1 LKKLMS
7 DLEIR
12 GLIPPIPT
20 PFDEHEGLAPEKLW
34 SNLERWNTGGFSGY
48 VVLGSNGEF
57 VHLTERER
65 LNVLEVARDAIPP
78 HLLFIAGCSLQSTAE
93 TIIYLKQATRLGANT
108 ALVNAPFYYK
118 SAMTPAR
125 LLAHFHQVADESPIP
140 ILLYNVPQFTGVS
153 IPLQTIAQLAE
164 HPNIKGIKES
174 AGDIGLLSNILR
186 LTPETF
192 RVLIGSASAF
202 FPGLVLGAHG
212 AVLAVS
218 SVAWEVC
225 LEIMNAIQSKEYQRA
240 RDLHLRLL
248 PVAAAVTTQFDV
260 GGLKAALELRG
271 FYGGPPRS
279 PLTPATEETVAEILR
294 IFRASGLFPELES

>member
-1 LKKLMS
+1 MN
-7 DLEIR
+7 DMDIQ

-20 PFDEHEGLAPEKLW
+20 PFDDQERLALDQLR
-34 SNLERWNTGGFSGY
+34 SNLERWNTCGFSGY

-65 LNVLEVARDAIPP
+65 LSALEVARDAIPP
-78 HLLFIAGCSLQSTAE
+78 NLLFIAGCSFQSTAE
-93 TIIYLKQATRLGANT
+93 TIIYLKQAARLGANA

-118 SAMTPAR
+118 SAMTASR
-125 LLAHFHQVADESPIP
+125 LLAHFRRVADESPIP
-140 ILLYNVPQFTGVS
+140 ILLYNVPQFTGLTLPV
-153 IPLQTIAQLAE
+153 QTVAQLAE
-164 HPNIKGIKES
+164 HSNIWGIKDS
-174 AGDIGLLSNILR
+174 SGDIGVLSNILR

-202 FPGLVLGAHG
+202 FPGLALGAHG

-218 SVAWEVC
+218 SIAWEAC
-225 LEIMNAIQSKEYQRA
+225 LEIMRAVHSGRHRRA
-240 RDLHLRLL
+240 RDLSLRLL
-248 PVAAAVTTQFDV
+248 PVAAAVTTQFDI

-279 PLTPATEETVAEILR
+279 PLTSLCEEARAELQQIL
-294 IFRASGLFPELES
+294 RASGLFPELES